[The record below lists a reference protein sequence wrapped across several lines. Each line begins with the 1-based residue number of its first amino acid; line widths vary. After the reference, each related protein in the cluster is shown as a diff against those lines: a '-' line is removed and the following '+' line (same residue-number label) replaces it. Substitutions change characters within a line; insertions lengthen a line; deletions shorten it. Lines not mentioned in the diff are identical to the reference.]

1 MLVVLEGV
9 DGVGK
14 STIAES
20 VRKAFTLN
28 NVILC
33 SDPCKQHPASL
44 AIRQYVLAR
53 AAELPVS
60 TQVELFKA
68 ARLILWHDI
77 IKPALDDNA
86 LIICDRLW
94 LSTWVYQGT
103 EVEPIPKIDLLV
115 YLYDEPEDICTRM
128 KKRGIDNHW
137 DVPEVG
143 YLKNLDSK
151 YRSAISKGIDKGAI
165 GEAIL
170 YKADDLQKTT
180 KNIVQDI
187 VARKAGLMVY
197 DRDFSYHSRR

>member
-103 EVEPIPKIDLLV
+103 EVEPIPKID
-115 YLYDEPEDICTRM
+115 ICTRM

-187 VARKAGLMVY
+187 VARKSGLMVY
-197 DRDFSYHSRR
+197 DRDFSYPSRR